1 MDPIETTGN
10 TAELDQQQGVTQQ
23 PALNGENQGD
33 SQTAEEREAQ
43 EAAAREAAKPK
54 VDNVQRRIDEITRKR
69 HDEVNRE
76 RARAD
81 ALERE
86 LATLKRGNA
95 GEQGQQG
102 DQGQQQREPLTQAEI
117 DRRIEARAEQ
127 VVSKREFDARCG
139 ALVDNGTKEFGAD
152 FDKAIKTLGSL
163 QAIVDEKG
171 EFTDFARA
179 IVDTEVPHKL
189 MKHLGDNPDEAAR
202 ILLLSPLQQAREI
215 GRLEVRL
222 STQPAAE
229 PNVSKA
235 PPPPSHVGSRNTAT
249 SSAPSAKDDVAT
261 WMRKRNAQV
270 NGS

>member
-1 MDPIETTGN
+1 MDTQETTGN
-10 TAELDQQQGVTQQ
+10 TAELEQQQGVMQQ
-23 PALNGENQGD
+23 PELNGENQGD
-33 SQTAEEREAQ
+33 SQTAEELEAQ

-86 LATLKRGNA
+86 LAALRTPAQKTDDT
-95 GEQGQQG
+95 QQA
-102 DQGQQQREPLTQAEI
+102 QPLTQAEI
-117 DRRIEARAEQ
+117 DRRIDERAVQ
-127 VVSKREFDARCG
+127 VVTRREFDAKCG
-139 ALVDNGTKEFGAD
+139 ALVDNGEKEFGAD

-202 ILLLSPLQQAREI
+202 ILLLPPLQQAREI

-235 PPPPSHVGSRNTAT
+235 PPPPSHVGSRNTAN
-249 SSAPSAKDDVAT
+249 SSTPSAKDDTAT